1 MHAHSHR
8 EHRAHHQATQYDRA
22 FATGIALNVA
32 FVAVEAAA
40 GFWAGSLAL
49 LADAGHN
56 FSDVLGLAL
65 AWGAAVLAR
74 RRPSARFT
82 YGLRG
87 SSIWAA
93 VANAVLLLVACG
105 ALALEA
111 VDRFGRAAPVPGAV
125 LMIVAAI
132 GIAVNTAT
140 ALLFM
145 KGSREDLNL
154 RGAFLH
160 MAADAAVSLG
170 VLLAGLGI
178 VLTGWTWLD
187 PAVTLVIIAVI
198 VASTWGMLRQSADL
212 ALSAVPA
219 AIDPTEVRNYLA
231 ELEGVTEVHDLH
243 IWAMSTREVA
253 LTAHLVMCEGH
264 PGDAFFAKAAQ
275 GLHLRFGIEHP
286 TLQIEIGDEAAPCKL
301 APDHVV

>member
-1 MHAHSHR
+1 MHVHSHA
-8 EHRAHHQATQYDRA
+8 EHRAHDQAAQFNRV

-32 FVAVEAAA
+32 FVVVEAGA
-40 GFWAGSLAL
+40 GFWADSLAL

-56 FSDVLGLAL
+56 LSDVLGLAL

-105 ALALEA
+105 ALAFEA
-111 VDRFGRAAPVPGAV
+111 VDRFGKSAAVPGTV
-125 LMIVAAI
+125 LMIVA
-132 GIAVNTAT
+132 GVGVLVNTAS

-170 VLLAGLGI
+170 VVLAGLGI

-187 PAVTLVIIAVI
+187 PAITLVIIAVI

-219 AIDPTEVRNYLA
+219 GIDPAEVRNFLG
-231 ELEGVTEVHDLH
+231 ELEGVTEVHELH

-253 LTAHLVMCEGH
+253 LTAHLIMCEGH
-264 PGDAFFAKAAQ
+264 PGDAFFSKAAQ